1 MIDIEHT
8 INSFLQKQINFV
20 VENKSIKKGRLVLF
34 NVKDF
39 HLIFILK
46 INNEQKRYEI
56 PYPFN
61 VYHEGKKIVL
71 DYTIDALSQKND
83 LLLYKIMGLNR
94 KKTSKLFDTK
104 LIIQDLD

>member
-1 MIDIEHT
+1 MIDIEHA
-8 INSFLQKQINFV
+8 INTFLQKQINFV

-61 VYHEGKKIVL
+61 VYFEDKKIVL
-71 DYTIDALSQKND
+71 DYTINSLSQRNVINQNYI
-83 LLLYKIMGLNR
+83 LTLN
-94 KKTSKLFDTK
+94 S
-104 LIIQDLD
+104 